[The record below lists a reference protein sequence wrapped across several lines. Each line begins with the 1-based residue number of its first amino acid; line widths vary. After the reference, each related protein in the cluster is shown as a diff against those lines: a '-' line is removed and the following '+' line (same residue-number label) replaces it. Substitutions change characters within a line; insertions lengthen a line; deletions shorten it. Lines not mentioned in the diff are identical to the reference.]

1 MQVTVNIPDNEV
13 SFFRELLKKF
23 RYQEISPK
31 KGDVLSFEQEE
42 FLKDVKEGLNDIR
55 LHESG
60 QKNLKTAK
68 ELWNEL

>member
-1 MQVTVNIPDNEV
+1 MQVTVNIPDNEI

-23 RYQEISPK
+23 RYQEIAPK
-31 KGDVLSFEQEE
+31 EDDSLSFEQEE
-42 FLKDVKEGLNDIR
+42 FLKDIKEGLTDIK

-60 QKNLKTAK
+60 QKKLKTAK